1 MAAESHPSYPF
12 RPRISLWVAAAWVA
26 AGALFKLLA
35 GSPNDMPPSVQE
47 WPLLEPAWTFR
58 LAIGV
63 ELCVVILALARPRV
77 GWLALVLLF
86 GFFDY
91 LLLGLIRAGDASCG
105 CFGSSIPIKPW
116 LMMTIDSVL
125 LLSLIVTRPW
135 RGFRPRS
142 LKPKAMAPYLAS
154 MLVAAALPWF
164 LFHEAQV
171 VTHTDEDTGEEI
183 TEVLGEW
190 HPFDPSRWEGQMIH
204 DTDLA
209 QFIADEGGADLIPVP
224 AQVIIYRLSCDHC
237 RLHFEHLMQ
246 EPIVDRALVL
256 IRVPEPSNPTDVVTG
271 VKPPAA
277 VELTL
282 RELPRGYGI
291 TTPVI
296 LELDEF
302 FVIGQVTEQQLED
315 Y

>member
-1 MAAESHPSYPF
+1 MAAESQPSYPF
-12 RPRISLWVAAAWVA
+12 RPRISLVVAALWVA

-86 GFFDY
+86 AFFDF
-91 LLLGLIRAGDASCG
+91 LLYGLVQAGDASCG
-105 CFGSSIPIKPW
+105 CFGSSVPIKPW
-116 LMMTIDSVL
+116 QMMAIDSL
-125 LLSLIVTRPW
+125 LLVAILVTRPW
-135 RGFRPRS
+135 RGFQPRP
-142 LKPKAMAPYLAS
+142 LKPKALAPYFAG
-154 MLVAAALPWF
+154 MLVALALPWF

-171 VTHTDEDTGEEI
+171 VTRTDEDTGEEI
-183 TEVLGEW
+183 TEVSGEW
-190 HPFDPSRWEGQMIH
+190 HRFEPSEWEGQMIH

-209 QFIADEGGADLIPVP
+209 TFIADEGGADLIPVP

-237 RLHFEHLMQ
+237 RLHFELLMQ

-271 VKPPAA
+271 VIPPAA

-296 LELDEF
+296 FELDEF
-302 FVIGQVTEQQLED
+302 FVIGQVAEQQPED
-315 Y
+315 D